1 MSRRAAILTVSLAL
15 APTTPTAFAQTPA
28 AASLRLSQAVQV
40 EDPTPS
46 PSPSPTLR
54 AYVDVLD
61 ADGEA
66 ISVLAPDA
74 LTATIGE
81 AATDTLAVEPLAT
94 SSEGVAYIFLVD
106 VSRSLSSQEFD
117 RIRGA
122 IDLWVDSLGPA
133 DRVAVIAFGEAS
145 RVELDFT
152 NDFGA
157 AREALARLGPT
168 DDLTVFHRALRDGL
182 ELARRLD
189 AGLPGRRVLV
199 VLSDGKDEGSGLA
212 EDDVLAA
219 LRADPVPIY
228 AIGFSRLRSENERR
242 RYLALLNRLA
252 SISGGA
258 YVEAA
263 QTTVEESYA
272 AMLAAARRVW
282 VATLACPDCRLDG
295 ESYRLQIH
303 LTDGTRVLSDGRQ
316 IRLLPSR
323 RGAAALVPTPVE
335 PTATPVATPD
345 EAGDATAGGAS
356 KKTRGGWWWF
366 ALLLLP
372 VAALL
377 VWLYG
382 RRPTGVQEGENDPRE
397 EPAPTPETPPTT
409 EPEAEPPSPPSF
421 STPTGV
427 LTSRPP
433 KPPSL
438 RLVRL
443 IVVRG
448 RRVGH
453 QYSLTL
459 LERGVVGARS
469 TCDCVLVD
477 EPGVEA
483 EQFELLQ
490 IDGRVYVR
498 DLAQQRHTLRDGL
511 PINGRQPL
519 DSQTLVGNSDWIL
532 RVIYDEPRRV
542 PL

>member
-1 MSRRAAILTVSLAL
+1 MSRRAAILSVSLAL
-15 APTTPTAFAQTPA
+15 APETSALAQTPA

-40 EDPTPS
+40 DAST
-46 PSPSPTLR
+46 PTLR
-54 AYVDVLD
+54 VYVDVLD
-61 ADGEA
+61 ADGEP
-66 ISVLAPDA
+66 IPVHAPEA

-81 AATDTLAVEPLAT
+81 AAAETTGVETLAT

-117 RIRGA
+117 SIRGA

-152 NDFGA
+152 NDYGA
-157 AREALARLGPT
+157 TREALARLGPT

-182 ELARRLD
+182 ELARRRD

-199 VLSDGKDEGSGLA
+199 VLSDGKDEGSGLTT
-212 EDDVLAA
+212 DDVLAT

-228 AIGFSRLRSENERR
+228 AIGFSRLRSESERS

-263 QTTVEESYA
+263 QTTVERSYA
-272 AMLAAARRVW
+272 AMLNAARRVW
-282 VATLACPDCRLDG
+282 VATFTCADCRLDG
-295 ESYRLQIH
+295 ESYRLQVH
-303 LTDGTRVLSDGRQ
+303 LADGARVLSAGRQ
-316 IRLLPSR
+316 IRLLPGH
-323 RGAAALVPTPVE
+323 RGTAAALVPPAVE
-335 PTATPVATPD
+335 PTAAPVAAPEEVGD
-345 EAGDATAGGAS
+345 APAGDVPEKTGG
-356 KKTRGGWWWF
+356 RWWWIV
-366 ALLLLP
+366 LLLLP
-372 VAALL
+372 VAALF
-377 VWLYG
+377 VWLRS
-382 RRPTGVQEGENDPRE
+382 RRPTGVEDGEQDPGE
-397 EPAPTPETPPTT
+397 DAAQTSETPLAAEPTAGTPTAPT
-409 EPEAEPPSPPSF
+409 F

-433 KPPSL
+433 KPPML

-453 QYSLTL
+453 QYSLML

-483 EQFELLQ
+483 EQFELSQ
-490 IDGRVYVR
+490 IDGRVYIR
-498 DLAQQRHTLRDGL
+498 DLARQRHTLRDGL
-511 PINGRQPL
+511 PIDGHEPL
-519 DSQTLVGNSDWIL
+519 DSPTLVGNSDWIL
-532 RVIYDEPRRV
+532 RVLYDEPRRV